1 MTPSKAFQ
9 CPLSFQISL
18 KQRPCKHASFGTSC
32 KLVGREW
39 VWQLAAVDTI
49 LGLQADY
56 VHHNLV
62 GKRAILRTGSLCGG
76 GVFPSSAAFYCLSSV
91 FAFIGTHFRCY
102 CWRTNIQPLRS
113 YKHTFVLFC
122 ISMCQTHW
130 NIALK
135 IHPSPNKPWFNWN
148 SPEIASTSQ
157 CWNAN
162 LQDSMSRRTWKFW
175 RDQTCLNDWCAVA
188 SRWIYWILRAGTS
201 FPKNVIKTAI
211 LEFQYCK
218 LTFPKLT
225 ILPEIRGLGKQP
237 SFWKQH
243 FPDSYGFIAGDI
255 EILRFGMSSISGIHW
270 AFVAE
275 VFSKFLMRDV
285 GESPASLIHSCHLFD
300 GSFNHF

>member
-1 MTPSKAFQ
+1 MSITIWLGKGQYYGPVRCVEEASSHPQLLFIAYLQ
-9 CPLSFQISL
+9 YSHSSESISG
-18 KQRPCKHASFGTSC
+18 AT
-32 KLVGREW
+32 
-39 VWQLAAVDTI
+39 VDVPI
-49 LGLQADY
+49 SSPY
-56 VHHNLV
+56 VHTSIPLYYFV
-62 GKRAILRTGSLCGG
+62 FLC
-76 GVFPSSAAFYCLSSV
+76 A
-91 FAFIGTHFRCY
+91 
-102 CWRTNIQPLRS
+102 
-113 YKHTFVLFC
+113 K
-122 ISMCQTHW
+122 HW

-162 LQDSMSRRTWKFW
+162 LQDSMSRPTWKFW

-285 GESPASLIHSCHLFD
+285 GESPVSLIHSCHLFD